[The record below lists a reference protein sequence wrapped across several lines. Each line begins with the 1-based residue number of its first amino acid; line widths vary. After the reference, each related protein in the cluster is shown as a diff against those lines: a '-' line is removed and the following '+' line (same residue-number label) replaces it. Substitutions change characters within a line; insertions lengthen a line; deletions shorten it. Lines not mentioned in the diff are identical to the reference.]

1 MYALILNWGLS
12 QKPKDIFE
20 QLRKYIADESW
31 KRYENKKG
39 LVQKFWYSNEETRQ
53 FGGIYLWETKEA
65 MEEEVRT
72 MYRVKSMT
80 GVDPT
85 ITRFD
90 VEALQEGDHSI
101 EKLTSMGLAW
111 TKKDLKISKTHNN

>member
-1 MYALILNWGLS
+1 MYALILNWDLS
-12 QKPKDIFE
+12 QKPKEIFD

-39 LVQKFWYSNEETRQ
+39 LVQKIWHSNAEAGQ

-65 MEEEVRT
+65 MEEEIQT
-72 MYRVKSMT
+72 MYRVKAMT

-85 ITRFD
+85 IHRFD
-90 VEALQEGDHSI
+90 VEAIQEGDHTI

-111 TKKDLKISKTHNN
+111 INKNDKNP